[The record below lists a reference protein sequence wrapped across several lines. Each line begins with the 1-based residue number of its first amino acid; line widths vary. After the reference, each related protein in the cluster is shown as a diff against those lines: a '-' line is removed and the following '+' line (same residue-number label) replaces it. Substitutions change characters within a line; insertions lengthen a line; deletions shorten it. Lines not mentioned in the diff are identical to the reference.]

1 MPDLQTDFQA
11 LMRQVIAGSEEAAAL
26 LLRNYEPIL
35 IRAIRKRLDKRLRSK
50 FDSMDFAQDVWASF
64 FADDN
69 RQRNF
74 QSPEELLAFLTR
86 VAQFKVS
93 DKNRQRTRLQ
103 KYDVNRELSM
113 DDSTR
118 FDRNNL
124 PGDQPTPSQIVMSK
138 EEWTEFLRKQ
148 PLVHRRIFILLREG
162 KSAREIAAEL
172 DISAKTVRR
181 VADQLT
187 PGFKYESRK

>member
-1 MPDLQTDFQA
+1 MPELQTNFQD
-11 LMRQVIAGSEEAAAL
+11 LMQQVIAGSEEAAAV
-26 LLRNYEPIL
+26 LLRDYEPIL

-50 FDSMDFAQDVWASF
+50 FDSIDFAQDVWASF
-64 FADDN
+64 FADDQ
-69 RQRNF
+69 RKRNF
-74 QSPEELLAFLTR
+74 QTPEELLGFLTR
-86 VAQFKVS
+86 VAQYKVA

-103 KYDVNRELSM
+103 KYNVTREQSM

-124 PGDQPTPSQIVMSK
+124 VGDHPTPSQIVMSQ

-148 PLVHRRIFILLREG
+148 PLVHRRIFILLRDG
-162 KSAREIAAEL
+162 KTATEIAAEL

-181 VADQLT
+181 VADQWT
-187 PGFKYESRK
+187 SGTDYESRK